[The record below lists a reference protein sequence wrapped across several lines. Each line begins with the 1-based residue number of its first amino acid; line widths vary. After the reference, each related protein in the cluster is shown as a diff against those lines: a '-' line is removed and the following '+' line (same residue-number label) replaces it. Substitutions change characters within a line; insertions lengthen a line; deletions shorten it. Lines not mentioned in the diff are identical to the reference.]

1 MRMDSMDLLLIG
13 GVILLLA
20 GLAWR
25 AVAGGGSRR
34 GSAGLPR
41 IPSGLSFA
49 PTVVFS
55 EAELLLYNLVRLAA
69 EDRYLVFADIPLW
82 RIVSIDGADGPRRQ
96 VLKQL
101 VLKRVD
107 IALVHPGTRQ
117 VEQVIKFERER
128 TGDAP
133 SPPADQMIR
142 DVLQLAGIRVTVLK
156 PGQTYT
162 VQQLEQLL
170 SLAEVE

>member
-1 MRMDSMDLLLIG
+1 M
-13 GVILLLA
+13 
-20 GLAWR
+20 
-25 AVAGGGSRR
+25 
-34 GSAGLPR
+34 
-41 IPSGLSFA
+41 
-49 PTVVFS
+49 
-55 EAELLLYNLVRLAA
+55 
-69 EDRYLVFADIPLW
+69 
-82 RIVSIDGADGPRRQ
+82 
-96 VLKQL
+96 KQL